1 MIQEKW
7 IPKPSQSSPEVTSGI
22 LGWLRTNLF
31 SNWANTLLTVLGL
44 VILYLMIPPFI
55 RWVLIDATWFGSSR
69 DVCDAAAADG
79 SVGACW
85 TFINVRMGVF
95 IYGFYPELERWRIN
109 LALLLLAFNLIPIL
123 ASSIFRGASAQGVLG
138 AVGTAVVWLLYGGWP
153 AGVMGIYFFAPM
165 MLAVISQRYSLVA
178 PPGAAGQALAVRG
191 LGSLAVGVVVYW
203 AVKILISGDIA
214 AASGILGFLLALGLL
229 FIRRL
234 AGIGWRWLLLF
245 TVYPVC
251 CFYLLVGGVL
261 DLPHVETHYWGGLFL
276 TLVVAGTG
284 MGSALPIGIALALGR
299 RSDLPIIKTLCIAFI
314 EFVRGVPLVSVL
326 FMASVMFPLFLPEN
340 VTFDKLLRALVGVAF
355 FYAAYMAE
363 VVRGGLQAIPK
374 GQYEAAKALGW
385 PYWRMMSV
393 IILPQTLRLV
403 IPGLA
408 NNFLS
413 LLKDTTLVAVI
424 GLLDLLGIAKAAMA
438 DSEWL
443 GFTKEA
449 YVFAAIVFWVICFA
463 ISRYSVHLEKKYH
476 TSYH

>member
-1 MIQEKW
+1 MAKEW
-7 IPKPSQSSPEVTSGI
+7 LPKPSKPSPDMSTGVV
-22 LGWLRTNLF
+22 GWLKINLF
-31 SNWANTLLTVLGL
+31 SSPGNSFLTLLGLAILLMTV
-44 VILYLMIPPFI
+44 PPFL
-55 RWVLIDATWFGSSR
+55 RWAVIDASWLGDSR
-69 DVCDAAAADG
+69 GVCDAASAGGQA
-79 SVGACW
+79 GACW
-85 TFINVRMGVF
+85 VFIKVRLGVF
-95 IYGFYPELERWRIN
+95 LYGFYPEPERWRIN
-109 LALLLLAFNLIPIL
+109 LTVIVLAVNVVPILSPVFFKSPVRQAVLGMAGVAGVSLGYGFASPIFMALYFFLPFALAWLSERRAAAHLPGGGPAVFVSGLAATLLGASAAYLVIYYLLAEQLATISALFVGLICLLLLF
-123 ASSIFRGASAQGVLG
+123 V
-138 AVGTAVVWLLYGGWP
+138 
-153 AGVMGIYFFAPM
+153 
-165 MLAVISQRYSLVA
+165 
-178 PPGAAGQALAVRG
+178 
-191 LGSLAVGVVVYW
+191 
-203 AVKILISGDIA
+203 
-214 AASGILGFLLALGLL
+214 
-229 FIRRL
+229 RRL
-234 AGIGWRWLLLF
+234 SIMGWRWILLF
-245 TVYPVC
+245 SLYPVF
-251 CFYLLVGGVL
+251 CFYMLVGGVFGL
-261 DLPHVETHYWGGLFL
+261 AHVETHYWGGLFL

-284 MGSALPIGIALALGR
+284 MATALPIGILLALGR
-299 RSDLPIIKTLCIAFI
+299 RSELPVIRTVCVSFI

-340 VTFDKLLRALVGVAF
+340 VTFDKLLRALVGIAF

-363 VVRGGLQAIPK
+363 VIRGGLQGIPR

-385 PYWRMMSV
+385 AYWRMMSV

-449 YVFAAIVFWVICFA
+449 YVFAAIVFWVFCFG